1 MNIPLNIDWQ
11 QILLHLFNFVILFGG
26 LYFLLYKPVKK
37 FMAKREEH
45 YKEIDEKTSNALAD
59 AEKLKADYTLK
70 LEEADE
76 TIRNRRLESQRE
88 AKEAADAKIDEAKA
102 QAEKIISNAKAD
114 AQRCKDKIIEQSQ
127 EEIKELAVK
136 AAEKLLISS
145 SSEAYD
151 KFLDSAEEAQKNE

>member
-45 YKEIDEKTSNALAD
+45 YKEIDDKTNNALAD